1 MFEILKEIFRVL
13 MYGAILYFAY
23 LVYMFIITPWRTRRR
38 YSKYKN
44 VGMCQSKYPLFQDI
58 LMSLQNERENKFR
71 FQHYSNK

>member
-38 YSKYKN
+38 YSKYEI

-58 LMSLQNERENKFR
+58 LMSLQNEREQIQIPTL
-71 FQHYSNK
+71 FQ